1 MTIEGYFDGT
11 AVRTLEPVDLKPN
24 QRVFISVLDN
34 DYSDSKKQ
42 RIQKKLDCS
51 PSFTIVID
59 IGKHLHELLFGSQS
73 LIAFPILQKTFCCIY
88 TAGVSSKPPFT

>member
-34 DYSDSKKQ
+34 SYSDSKKL
-42 RIQKKLDCS
+42 RIQQKLDS
-51 PSFTIVID
+51 INSVYGMLSSEESEAVDDSIHTGIKF
-59 IGKHLHELLFGSQS
+59 GELE
-73 LIAFPILQKTFCCIY
+73 
-88 TAGVSSKPPFT
+88 V

>member
-34 DYSDSKKQ
+34 SYSDSKKQ
-42 RIQKKLDCS
+42 RIQQKLDS
-51 PSFTIVID
+51 INSVYGMLSSEESEAVDDSIHTGIRF
-59 IGKHLHELLFGSQS
+59 GELE
-73 LIAFPILQKTFCCIY
+73 
-88 TAGVSSKPPFT
+88 V